1 MRNIPKPGEVYRHFK
16 GNIYKVITIATHTE
30 TEEMMVVYE
39 LFEGGGKAYAR
50 PLDMFL
56 SEVDKK
62 KYPDVTD
69 RYRFT
74 LLDEE
79 DEDAKI
85 SAEQRGLNP
94 LLTQFL
100 DADTYED
107 KLSKYIDMKGKVS
120 EEVLDYVALSLDIT
134 VTSEDIDD
142 KYDKILAKIKA
153 LEKYECRRLRQDI

>member
-16 GNIYKVITIATHTE
+16 GNIYKVVAIATHTE
-30 TEEMMVVYE
+30 TGEMMVVYE
-39 LFEGGGKAYAR
+39 PFSGSGKTYAR
-50 PLDMFL
+50 PLEMFL
-56 SEVDKK
+56 SEVDKE

-79 DEDAKI
+79 DEDAIK

-107 KLSKYIDMKGKVS
+107 KLSRFIAMKGKVS

-134 VTSEDIDD
+134 VTAGDIDE
-142 KYDKILAKIKA
+142 KYDKILTNIKA
-153 LEKYECRRLRQDI
+153 LEKYECNRLRQDI